1 MESHVTHKQRLWL
14 YILTALILLFL
25 VVPTL
30 IVVPMSFSSANSL
43 AFPPPGW
50 SLRWYQ
56 NFFEQDKW
64 LTAALVS
71 LRTAFGTMIVATT
84 VGTAAAYS
92 LHVGKFALR
101 GTIYATLAAPLAIPA
116 ILLAIGLFFVY
127 ASAGL
132 LNTTAGLIIAHTL
145 VAIPFVLI
153 TMTAGF
159 KSYDMSQEMVA
170 RSLGANR
177 LTAFLTVTLPQVKFS
192 LISAALLAFIVVWRF
207 WRWPIWVA
215 ALLIAPFLVIDLVFL
230 GANLIKVTEGG
241 WVPLLFAFSIM
252 VIMRSWVRGTKILFD
267 KSRRNDVPLNELVK
281 NLEKSSVVRVPGT
294 AVFLTSDP
302 ETAPSSLLHSLKHY
316 RVLHQKNVLLTVISS
331 NVPRIDDADRIRIEP
346 INDSFTR
353 VFMTFGYMET
363 PNVPKAL
370 GLCRKQGWKYDI
382 MSTSFFLSRRSI
394 KPANDR
400 IFSRLQDKL
409 FIKLAINAADATEY
423 FHIPTGRVVEIGTQM
438 TI

>member
-132 LNTTAGLIIAHTL
+132 LNTTAGLITAHTL

-192 LISAALLAFIVVWRF
+192 LISAALLAFIVSFDEVVVSVFVSGGDVSTLTKVMFQTLRDDID
-207 WRWPIWVA
+207 PTIA
-215 ALLIAPFLVIDLVFL
+215 AVSTLMLVIATVPPLVL
-230 GANLIKVTEGG
+230 QLAAN
-241 WVPLLFAFSIM
+241 
-252 VIMRSWVRGTKILFD
+252 
-267 KSRRNDVPLNELVK
+267 
-281 NLEKSSVVRVPGT
+281 
-294 AVFLTSDP
+294 
-302 ETAPSSLLHSLKHY
+302 
-316 RVLHQKNVLLTVISS
+316 
-331 NVPRIDDADRIRIEP
+331 
-346 INDSFTR
+346 
-353 VFMTFGYMET
+353 
-363 PNVPKAL
+363 
-370 GLCRKQGWKYDI
+370 RKRE
-382 MSTSFFLSRRSI
+382 S
-394 KPANDR
+394 
-400 IFSRLQDKL
+400 
-409 FIKLAINAADATEY
+409 
-423 FHIPTGRVVEIGTQM
+423 
-438 TI
+438 